1 MILLLVFTTTLLL
14 LILFVIIKNGETKGK
29 WRLPPGP
36 RTVPFLGNLHQLG
49 NDLPHIS
56 FKKLSDKYG
65 SIMFLKLGSV
75 PTLVVSSAD
84 VAKEIFKVHD
94 VVFSSRPVLYAPKKL
109 TYGCSD
115 IAFAPYGVYWREI
128 RKTAILELLSAK
140 RILSYRAVRK
150 DEVALLIDSIRKS
163 SSSSVPVNLSET
175 FVCFMNNVVCQ
186 VAFGGVKYYLG
197 ESGDAGKTKFY
208 VMLRE
213 LQNLFA
219 GFSIADFFPLMG
231 WIHKFNGLDARIKK
245 SYRKLDAFFNK
256 VIDEHIN
263 ADKSSKPDVEDLVDA
278 LLFRSHKDDI
288 QSATLVRD
296 QIKGILMDIFVA
308 GTDTSAVTLVW
319 TMTELMRNPTAM
331 KRAQEDVRTKV
342 GTKDYV
348 EESDLHKLGYVTLV
362 IKEALRLHPPLP
374 LLLPRET
381 REDCTIKG
389 YNIPKKTRVII
400 NAAAISKDSKY
411 WEDPE
416 KFRPERFLDYNV
428 DARGQNFEF
437 IPFGGGRRGCPGMN
451 FSIVLV
457 ELVLANLL
465 HCFDWKMPPG
475 MKGEEIDMQEA
486 YGLTPHKKIP
496 LCLVAN
502 GRQ

>member
-1 MILLLVFTTTLLL
+1 M
-14 LILFVIIKNGETKGK
+14 
-29 WRLPPGP
+29 
-36 RTVPFLGNLHQLG
+36 
-49 NDLPHIS
+49 
-56 FKKLSDKYG
+56 
-65 SIMFLKLGSV
+65 
-75 PTLVVSSAD
+75 
-84 VAKEIFKVHD
+84 
-94 VVFSSRPVLYAPKKL
+94 
-109 TYGCSD
+109 
-115 IAFAPYGVYWREI
+115 YWREI

-150 DEVALLIDSIRKS
+150 DEVALLIDSIYKS

-186 VAFGGVKYYLG
+186 VAFGGVKYCLG
-197 ESGDAGKTKFY
+197 ESGDAGKNKFY

-231 WIHKFNGLDARIKK
+231 WIHKFNGLDTRIKK
-245 SYRKLDAFFNK
+245 SCRKLDEFFNK

-263 ADKSSKPDVEDLVDA
+263 ADKSSKPDAEDL
-278 LLFRSHKDDI
+278 
-288 QSATLVRD
+288 
-296 QIKGILMDIFVA
+296 DIFVA

-342 GTKDYV
+342 GTKDFV
-348 EESDLHKLGYVTLV
+348 EENDLHKLGYVTLV

-389 YNIPKKTRVII
+389 YDIPMKTRVII
-400 NAAAISKDSKY
+400 NAATISKDPKY

-475 MKGEEIDMQEA
+475 MKAEGYA
-486 YGLTPHKKIP
+486 RSLRTHTT
-496 LCLVAN
+496 
-502 GRQ
+502 